1 VEQHRAAN
9 AWKLA
14 PKPATILIVDDS
26 PVNLQ
31 VLLRTL
37 ENTGHRLLVATG
49 GKSALDI
56 VTRARPDMIL
66 LDVMMPEIDGFD
78 VCRIVKSDPGTRD
91 VVIIFLSALGE
102 VADKVA
108 GLELG
113 AADYITKPI
122 QAEEVLARVSNHL
135 KQQQLEREVRQ
146 SRDAL
151 DRELSSAAEMQRMI
165 LPPALPNIGCLRFH
179 AYYQTSRY
187 VGGDYYD
194 VVELPGDCCGVLLV
208 DVSGHGAPSAI
219 VMAMVRAVFHA
230 YPGPPIDPGAVLKFI
245 NDQFRFLWGSSIL
258 ATALY
263 AVIDGRTRRTSVACA
278 GHYPPLLMRGSTVV
292 PVELEGTIPLLIT
305 DIPSIPCNEQILAE
319 GDRLLFY
326 TDGITERESA
336 DERMY
341 DLSGLSEALITA
353 HQTSSG
359 DLLPEIMRSVDGFAG
374 GEEPHDDQTLLLV
387 SA

>member
-1 VEQHRAAN
+1 VAQPRDAEDR
-9 AWKLA
+9 KTG

-31 VLLRTL
+31 VLLRIL
-37 ENTGHRLLVATG
+37 EGSGHRILVATS

-56 VTRARPDMIL
+56 VARARPDMLL
-66 LDVMMPEIDGFD
+66 LDVMMPEMDGFD
-78 VCRIVKSDPGTRD
+78 VCRTIKADPAVND
-91 VVIIFLSALGE
+91 IVIIFLSALGE

-113 AADYITKPI
+113 AADYVTKPI

-146 SRDAL
+146 NRDAL

-165 LPPALPNIGCLRFH
+165 LPPQLPDIGCLSFG

-194 VVELPGDCCGVLLV
+194 VVELPDDRCGILIV

-230 YPGPPIDPGAVLKFI
+230 YPGSPLNPGAVLKFV
-245 NDQFRFLWGSSIL
+245 NEQFRFLWGSSIL
-258 ATALY
+258 ATAVY
-263 AVIDGRTRRTSVACA
+263 AVIDGRTRRMSLACA
-278 GHYPPLLMRGSTVV
+278 GHYPPLLLRGSTVT
-292 PVELEGTIPLLIT
+292 PVDLEGTIPLLIAEIEN
-305 DIPSIPCNEQILAE
+305 IPNTEHVLAQ

-326 TDGITERESA
+326 TDGITERETA

-341 DLSGLSEALITA
+341 ELSGLTETLIDSHGRSSE
-353 HQTSSG
+353 
-359 DLLPEIMRSVDGFAG
+359 DLLQDVIRSVDAFAD

-387 SA
+387 SV